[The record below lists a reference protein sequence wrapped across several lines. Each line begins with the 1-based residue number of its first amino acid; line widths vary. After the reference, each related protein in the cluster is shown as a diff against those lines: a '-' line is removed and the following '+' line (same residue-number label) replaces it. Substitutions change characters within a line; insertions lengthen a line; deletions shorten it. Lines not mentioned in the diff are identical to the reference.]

1 MQQFKFR
8 IYVPKL
14 NVQNTRVYNRGSNF
28 LANEFNA
35 NSYGYN
41 GCNLTEH
48 SGTCTVYK
56 VIFCPV

>member
-1 MQQFKFR
+1 MCKILGFT
-8 IYVPKL
+8 IEV
-14 NVQNTRVYNRGSNF
+14 NSNF

-48 SGTCTVYK
+48 SGTVNK